1 MLKIFDNYYLDASSV
16 CYMLKKAH
24 VKGDGMEECDVCTY
38 HTRLEEA
45 LAEAVRRGL
54 REGVASGELTEWEQ
68 LCGELRRLKHEVQG
82 LLESI
87 SPADDALDLT
97 LKNGN
102 NCAWNPLEIA
112 QSLGRKRSLDAD
124 DTCTVY
130 FRDYSL
136 DWYWGTNSG
145 LKKFRSML
153 LNKYLPAQA
162 YMAGEEEFDKYL
174 HEQQFKGL
182 ELEWHRPEEAEG
194 ENVK

>member
-68 LCGELRRLKHEVQG
+68 AVADSMMEAYNGTASRRLKHEVQG

-102 NCAWNPLEIA
+102 NCA
-112 QSLGRKRSLDAD
+112 
-124 DTCTVY
+124 
-130 FRDYSL
+130 
-136 DWYWGTNSG
+136 
-145 LKKFRSML
+145 
-153 LNKYLPAQA
+153 
-162 YMAGEEEFDKYL
+162 
-174 HEQQFKGL
+174 
-182 ELEWHRPEEAEG
+182 
-194 ENVK
+194 